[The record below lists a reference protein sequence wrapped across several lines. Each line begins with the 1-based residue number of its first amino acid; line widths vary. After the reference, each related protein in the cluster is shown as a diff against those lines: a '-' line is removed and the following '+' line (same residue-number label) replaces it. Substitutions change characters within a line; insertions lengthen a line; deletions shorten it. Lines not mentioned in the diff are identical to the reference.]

1 MNQQLQ
7 QTQAEL
13 NKKDYELQRQDS
25 KSSWEHEQQQE
36 MCDKLRAALQEKD
49 KTIEVIHTEI
59 LEVNLFALPTDC
71 FMKISLLS
79 TGALLLNLLPAL
91 YPLIWW
97 GFPIE
102 HSTTCDS
109 RTNLNYMR

>member
-7 QTQAEL
+7 QLQADL

-49 KTIEVIHTEI
+49 KTIEVSGTASP
-59 LEVNLFALPTDC
+59 LELSPPLG
-71 FMKISLLS
+71 ISWNHEYCLS
-79 TGALLLNLLPAL
+79 V
-91 YPLIWW
+91 I
-97 GFPIE
+97 F
-102 HSTTCDS
+102 
-109 RTNLNYMR
+109 